1 MPYALREALAAFRR
15 SPLLTF
21 LSVLAI
27 GFSLFVIGLFGLT
40 AWNIGRA
47 IQKVEE
53 KVEIVAYL
61 DDATTPAQLDLAQ
74 QEVRGLPDVLEL
86 RYVSKTDALAT
97 AMAEMQEFHDVFT
110 DLDNNPLPASLE
122 IRMKPGSRTP
132 AAVKRVA
139 ERVKAY
145 PFVEDVRY
153 GRDWLD
159 RIYLIRRLAGGAA
172 TIIGIAFALVA
183 AIIIATAVRI
193 AVFARREEISIMRLV
208 GATDGFVQRPFIL
221 EGLMTGLMGGTLAA
235 LLTYGAYRILGAT
248 LFRIEFVPTEWIVAV
263 VLIGTVFG
271 FLSSMVAVR
280 RHLEGVQG

>member
-15 SPLLTF
+15 SPLLAF
-21 LSVLAI
+21 LSVVAI

-47 IQKVEE
+47 IEKVEE

-74 QEVRGLPDVLEL
+74 QEVRGLPGVLEL
-86 RYVSKTDALAT
+86 RYVTKLEALAS
-97 AMAEMQEFHDVFT
+97 AREEMQEFRDVFS
-110 DLDNNPLPASLE
+110 DLDNNPLPASFE

-132 AAVKRVA
+132 DAVKRVA
-139 ERVKAY
+139 ERLRAY

-153 GRDWLD
+153 GREWLD
-159 RIYLIRRLAGGAA
+159 KIYQIRRLAGGAA
-172 TIIGIAFALVA
+172 TMIGAAFALVA

-208 GATDGFVQRPFIL
+208 GATDGFVQRPFLL
-221 EGLMTGLMGGTLAA
+221 EGIMTGLLGGALAA
-235 LLTYGAYRILGAT
+235 LLTWGSYRVLSAT
-248 LFRIEFVPTEWIVAV
+248 MFRIEMIPGQWMIVV
-263 VLIGTVFG
+263 VIVGTVFG

-280 RHLEGVQG
+280 RHLEAV

>member
-15 SPLLTF
+15 SPLLAF
-21 LSVLAI
+21 LSVVAI
-27 GFSLFVIGLFGLT
+27 AFSLFVIGLFGLT

-47 IQKVEE
+47 IEKVEE

-61 DDATTPAQLDLAQ
+61 DDATTPAQLELAQ
-74 QEVRGLPDVLEL
+74 REVRGLPGVLEL
-86 RYVSKTDALAT
+86 RYVTKTEALAN
-97 AMAEMQEFHDVFT
+97 AMAEMQEFRDVFS

-122 IRMKPGSRTP
+122 IRMRPGSRTP
-132 AAVKRVA
+132 DAVKRVA
-139 ERVKAY
+139 ERAQAY

-153 GRDWLD
+153 GREWLD
-159 RIYLIRRLAGGAA
+159 KIYQIRRLAGGAA
-172 TIIGIAFALVA
+172 TMIGAAFALVA

-221 EGLMTGLMGGTLAA
+221 EGVMTGLMGGALAA
-235 LLTYGAYRILGAT
+235 ALTWGSYRVLSAT
-248 LFRIEFVPTEWIVAV
+248 VFRIEMIPGEWMIVV
-263 VLIGTVFG
+263 VIVGTVFG

-280 RHLEGVQG
+280 RHLEAV

>member
-1 MPYALREALAAFRR
+1 MPYALREALSAFRR
-15 SPLLTF
+15 SPLLAF
-21 LSVLAI
+21 LSIIAI

-47 IQKVEE
+47 IEKVEE

-61 DDATTPAQLDLAQ
+61 DDATTPSQLELAQ
-74 QEVRGLPDVLEL
+74 QEVRGLPAVLEL
-86 RYVSKTDALAT
+86 RYVTKFDALAS
-97 AMAEMQEFHDVFT
+97 AREEMPEFQDVFS

-132 AAVKRVA
+132 DAVKRVA
-139 ERVKAY
+139 ERLRAY

-153 GRDWLD
+153 GREWLD
-159 RIYLIRRLAGGAA
+159 KIYQIRRLAGGAA
-172 TIIGIAFALVA
+172 TMIGAAFALVA

-208 GATDGFVQRPFIL
+208 GATDGFVQRPFLL
-221 EGLMTGLMGGTLAA
+221 EGVMTGLMGGALAA
-235 LLTYGAYRILGAT
+235 LLTWGSYRVLSAT
-248 LFRIEFVPTEWIVAV
+248 MFRIEMIPGQWMV
-263 VLIGTVFG
+263 VVVVVGTVFG

-280 RHLEGVQG
+280 RHLEAV